1 MGDFIFPLQFKRQF
15 SGPLDLD
22 LVFST
27 TLQRNNF
34 LTQERRYAGQIV
46 TDLQDGK
53 IYQLNAARDKWID
66 ISLQGV
72 SKFLSLTGGKI
83 YGDVTI
89 HGDLSSSGTQ
99 YFANTIFNTTSALS
113 VVNFG
118 SSAALYVSQDG
129 TGDIA
134 SFYDKDSGIEV
145 LHVGGDHSLN
155 NFVGVRTSTPNKEFT
170 VNGEIS
176 ASAIYDG
183 KGGSSDTWNS
193 VFSNVNQASAYWTF
207 QNDLIVSLPIGK
219 SFGRYSNGSV
229 IPATGKT
236 PKEVILLSIQ
246 EPITPA
252 AFITPSSSTTTF
264 NKTAI
269 YNTLNFTHFI
279 SSLNATCASGTID
292 WRRNN
297 TGAWTNLSA
306 TTLSAGSYIHSL
318 TDTNYNTQPFNY
330 RYVVTDTAGAAVTAT
345 NNVTVVAYSAPTI
358 TISVTGPNISGSES
372 NLARE
377 KGNVSSNISGT
388 ITRISTYVPLVS
400 YAIEYQVNGSGSWF
414 ETGISGQF
422 TGDIASLGIAVNDQV
437 TFSDLPV
444 GSGFIGNTY
453 RIATTPTGTTFNISD
468 VNGNALATNNAWI
481 TPNVSKVV
489 NPSTGV
495 SYTLVSLVNGLFTAQ
510 ITNSHTITATNHN
523 NATLSGSN
531 SIGYRIKVVDQ
542 FRRSDATQDYS
553 STSLI
558 NFYNLIFLGPSSSAP
573 TTSSQ
578 VRALSSI
585 LSINTSTQNPFDLHT
600 GTTHTNFT
608 VAMPN
613 SLSIT
618 NVIDLDASN
627 APLTNNYINNPFNV
641 NDYAG
646 TATSYKVYTLTA
658 GIPYS
663 SNHRHQ
669 VTRA

>member
-15 SGPLDLD
+15 SAPVDVD
-22 LVFST
+22 AVFAT
-27 TLQRNNF
+27 TAERIAY
-34 LTQERRYAGQIV
+34 LTSERRYAGQIV
-46 TDLQDGK
+46 SDLQDGRT
-53 IYQLNAARDKWID
+53 YQLNSAKTAWVHVAR
-66 ISLQGV
+66 QGD
-72 SKFLSLTGGKI
+72 SYYLALTGGNV
-83 YGDVTI
+83 YGNVTI
-89 HGDLSSSGTQ
+89 HGDLSSTGTQ
-99 YFANTIFNTTSALS
+99 TFANTIFNTTSALS

-118 SSAALYVSQDG
+118 PNAALYVSQDG

-145 LHVGGDHSLN
+145 LHVGGDHSTN

-207 QNDLIVSLPIGK
+207 QNDLVVSLPIGK

-252 AFITPSSSTTTF
+252 AFITPSSSTTAF
-264 NKTAI
+264 NKTAVV
-269 YNTLNFTHFI
+269 NTLNFTHFI

-297 TGAWTNLSA
+297 AGTWTNLSA
-306 TTLSAGSYIHSL
+306 TTLSAGSYVHNY

-388 ITRISTYVPLVS
+388 ITKNSTLVPLVS
-400 YAIEYQVNGSGSWF
+400 YAIEYQVNGTGSWF
-414 ETGISGQF
+414 ETGISGQI
-422 TGDIASLGIAVNDQV
+422 TGDPS
-437 TFSDLPV
+437 P
-444 GSGFIGNTY
+444 Y
-453 RIATTPTGTTFNISD
+453 NI
-468 VNGNALATNNAWI
+468 
-481 TPNVSKVV
+481 P
-489 NPSTGV
+489 
-495 SYTLVSLVNGLFTAQ
+495 
-510 ITNSHTITATNHN
+510 ATNHN
-523 NATLSGSN
+523 NPTLVGSN

-542 FRRSDATQDYS
+542 FRRSAATQDYS

-573 TTSSQ
+573 TNSSQ

-585 LSINTSTQNPFDLHT
+585 LSINTSTQNPFNLHT